1 MWGAIN
7 KKLLKT
13 TNFLLNHTKTD
24 VLNKI
29 LYTFR
34 LTTMG
39 AILCIMGDKLCQEWQ
54 GSTLEYQGNKQNLQR
69 DTLEYERYDQEYQ
82 DYINTFYMQG
92 VFDHDAYER
101 EEKIFYPYVN
111 MKKKRGNLPEI
122 TF

>member
-1 MWGAIN
+1 MN

-54 GSTLEYQGNKQNLQR
+54 RNTLESQGNKQELQEI
-69 DTLEYERYDQEYQ
+69 TLEYEIFDQEFV
-82 DYINTFYMQG
+82 DYINTFY
-92 VFDHDAYER
+92 
-101 EEKIFYPYVN
+101 K
-111 MKKKRGNLPEI
+111 
-122 TF
+122 